1 MYQALNEQFSVRLHQ
16 QLGRGDAPVDEAVFI
31 SIDRT
36 GADVR
41 LRKSGEYCVQRLS
54 FPRVSSWSD
63 CLGLCMCACACSHTG
78 SIKPLTCLAPASAI

>member
-1 MYQALNEQFSVRLHQ
+1 MVSQPCTGVLPADKWPASLLIWSVYQALNEQFSERLHQ

-54 FPRVSSWSD
+54 FPRVSS
-63 CLGLCMCACACSHTG
+63 
-78 SIKPLTCLAPASAI
+78 